1 MCGRYFIDMDPDDD
15 ELEEIMQDLNRRGLL
30 RRTDTSG
37 SSGVADAVAS
47 ATGSGVS
54 DHRAGPS
61 SEDGHPQVCGTSGAP
76 GTAKGNAGIPPLK
89 TCGEIFP
96 TDIVPVVANGR
107 EGGSARTGGFVRPGR
122 PRAFAMR
129 WGYTLNGSRR
139 VINARSETAAERPMF
154 LDGMRTR
161 RLLIPAS
168 GYYEWLRH
176 DKKGQ
181 KYAIR
186 PDAGGS
192 FYMAGIYRFEVGTP
206 VFTILTREPDPS
218 IAFIHDRMPVILPH
232 EAAGDW
238 LNLRY
243 DARDVLR
250 AAARGPLHMTAAAV

>member
-1 MCGRYFIDMDPDDD
+1 MCGRYFIDVGPDDD

-37 SSGVADAVAS
+37 AAGAS
-47 ATGSGVS
+47 AAATLTTGSGAG
-54 DHRAGPS
+54 DRRAGPS
-61 SEDGHPQVCGTSGAP
+61 GEGGAAQVCGASDAP

-96 TDIVPVVANGR
+96 TDIVPVIANGR

-122 PRAFAMR
+122 PRTFAMR
-129 WGYTLNGSRR
+129 WGYTLSGSRR

-176 DKKGQ
+176 DNKGQ

-186 PDAGGS
+186 PESGRAI
-192 FYMAGIYRFEVGTP
+192 YMAGIYRFEAGTP
-206 VFTILTREPDPS
+206 VFTILTREPEPS
-218 IAFIHDRMPVILPH
+218 IAFIHDRMPVILPR

-243 DARDVLR
+243 DARDVLC
-250 AAARGPLHMTAAAV
+250 AAARALPHMTAAAI

>member
-1 MCGRYFIDMDPDDD
+1 MCGRYFIEIGPDDD
-15 ELEEIMQDLNRRGLL
+15 ELEAIMQDLNRRELL
-30 RRTDTSG
+30 RHTDTSV
-37 SSGVADAVAS
+37 SSRAAGAATS
-47 ATGSGVS
+47 ATGPGAG

-61 SEDGHPQVCGTSGAP
+61 GEGGAAQVCRASDAP
-76 GTAKGNAGIPPLK
+76 GTAKGNAGIPLLK

-96 TDIVPVVANGR
+96 TDIVPVIANGR
-107 EGGSARTGGFVRPGR
+107 EGGTRTGGAIRPGR

-129 WGYTLNGSRR
+129 GGYTLSGSRR

-154 LDGMRTR
+154 SDSMRTR

-176 DKKGQ
+176 DKKAQ

-186 PDAGGS
+186 PGAGGTM
-192 FYMAGIYRFEVGTP
+192 YMAGIYRFEAGTP
-206 VFTILTREPDPS
+206 VFTILTREPEPS
-218 IAFIHDRMPVILPH
+218 IAFIHDRMPVILPR

-238 LNLRY
+238 LNLGY

-250 AAARGPLHMTAAAV
+250 AAASCTPGMTAAAI